1 MSLKKSV
8 VGLAKSAT
16 VLAVLTT
23 GVATVTS
30 IALAP
35 AAIAADKKQQLSSK
49 MKPLGEALKLSQEKK
64 FKEALAVITGQ
75 VDPIQGKTEYETQ
88 VTNDLRLYCLRMLN
102 DFPGLI
108 KAMEAMLQA
117 NQVPADQVAA
127 RQEDI
132 AESAF
137 IAKDYAKTIQYAELV
152 LKGQPSNSKMVDM
165 VARSYYLKEDYKSAA
180 ENFNKLLKLKEEKST
195 YEYLMS
201 SYFKMDNKPGV
212 VSTLEKLL
220 AKYPSQE
227 YWKNIFKYMKS
238 EASYSERELIEI
250 YRLQKTVGIL
260 SPEDHIAMAET
271 SLAMTD
277 PGDAKAVLE
286 AGIGAG
292 VIKADERINKLVN
305 LAKSQ
310 AATDIAS
317 LDGVAV
323 EAGKKPD
330 GVALGKVGAAYL
342 GHGMYDKAAAALTS
356 AIAKGGLKS
365 VDEAQIQL
373 GASLYFAK
381 KPAEAKK
388 AFQAV
393 SQNGKLAR
401 LARVWMIYMDQ
412 K

>member
-1 MSLKKSV
+1 MSFKKSV
-8 VGLAKSAT
+8 VGFAKSAT

-75 VDPIQGKTEYETQ
+75 VDPIAGKTEYETQ
-88 VTNDLRLYCLRMLN
+88 VTNDLRLYCLRQLN

-108 KAMEAMLQA
+108 KAMETMLQS

-137 IAKDYAKTIQYAELV
+137 IAKDYAKVIQYAELV
-152 LKGQPSNSKMVDM
+152 LKGQPSNAKMVDM

-180 ENFNKLLKLKEEKST
+180 DNFNKLLKLKDDKAT

-201 SYFKMDNKPGV
+201 SYFKMDNKAGV
-212 VSTLEKLL
+212 VSTLERLL
-220 AKYPSQE
+220 TKYPSQE
-227 YWKNIFKYMKS
+227 YWKNIFKYMKA
-238 EASYSERELIEI
+238 EASYSEREQIEI
-250 YRLQKTVGIL
+250 YRLQKTIGIL
-260 SPEDHIAMAET
+260 SADDHIGMAEL

-286 AGIGAG
+286 SGIGSGA
-292 VIKADERINKLVN
+292 IKADERTNKLVN
-305 LAKSQ
+305 LAKTQ
-310 AATDIAS
+310 AAADLAG
-317 LDGVAV
+317 LDAVAK
-323 EAGKKPD
+323 EAGNKPD
-330 GVALGKVGAAYL
+330 GSALAKVGLAYL
-342 GHGMYDKAAAALTS
+342 GHGQYDKAAAALQA

-365 VDEAQIQL
+365 VDEAQVQL
-373 GASLYFAK
+373 GAALYFAK

-388 AFQAV
+388 AFAAV
-393 SQNGKLAR
+393 AEKGKLAR
-401 LARVWMIYMDQ
+401 LAHLWVIYMDQ

>member
-1 MSLKKSV
+1 MSFKKSV
-8 VGLAKSAT
+8 VSLAKSAT

-30 IALAP
+30 VALAP
-35 AAIAADKKQQLSSK
+35 AAVAADKKQQLSSK

-108 KAMEAMLQA
+108 KAMESMLQA
-117 NQVPADQVAA
+117 GQVPADQVAA

-132 AESAF
+132 AESSF
-137 IAKDYAKTIQYAELV
+137 IAKDYAKVIQYAELV
-152 LKGQPSNSKMVDM
+152 LKGQPNNAKMVDM

-180 ENFNKLLKLKEEKST
+180 DNFNKLLKLKEEKST

-201 SYFKMDNKPGV
+201 AYHKMENKSGV

-220 AKYPSQE
+220 TKYPSQE
-227 YWKNIFKYMKS
+227 YWKNIFKYMKA
-238 EASYSERELIEI
+238 EASFSEREQIEI
-250 YRLQKTVGIL
+250 FRLQKTLGIL
-260 SPEDHIAMAET
+260 SAEDHVAMAEL

-277 PGDAKAVLE
+277 PGDAKSVLE
-286 AGIGAG
+286 SGVGAG
-292 VIKADERINKLVN
+292 LIKADERINKLIN
-305 LAKSQ
+305 LAKTQ
-310 AATDIAS
+310 ANTDIAT

-323 EAGKKPD
+323 EAGKKAD
-330 GVALGKVGAAYL
+330 GVALGKIGAAYL
-342 GHGMYDKAAAALTS
+342 GHGMYDKAATALQS

-373 GASLYFAK
+373 GAALYFAK

-393 SQNGKLAR
+393 NTNGKLAR
-401 LARVWMIYMDQ
+401 LARLWMINIDQ